1 MTRQVAYVFLGHWR
15 GHGTAHESPNVM
27 TVPLAI
33 LAFFAMA
40 LGLLGTPAWPW
51 FHAFLEGRSTR
62 FEWHILVEP
71 GLLGLMLTSTAVV
84 LAGIFLGLKIYGDR
98 SPKPEAPDVL
108 EKFAP
113 MPWRWLRDR
122 LYVDEF
128 YALTVIAF
136 YTWWARVADWLDRKV
151 WGGAVASV
159 ASVFRGWAHLNR
171 FLDANVVDGSFDKG
185 CDEISSSGGLLALLQ
200 TGRVQT
206 YLRILALAIVVL
218 TAILIWSSRA

>member
-1 MTRQVAYVFLGHWR
+1 
-15 GHGTAHESPNVM
+15 
-27 TVPLAI
+27 
-33 LAFFAMA
+33 
-40 LGLLGTPAWPW
+40 
-51 FHAFLEGRSTR
+51 
-62 FEWHILVEP
+62 
-71 GLLGLMLTSTAVV
+71 
-84 LAGIFLGLKIYGDR
+84 
-98 SPKPEAPDVL
+98 
-108 EKFAP
+108 